1 MTRYISI
8 LRGIN
13 VGGHKII
20 KMNNLRLSFEQLGF
34 SNTQSYIQ
42 SGNLIFNYHETEN
55 KELEKIIS
63 NKILSTFDHEV
74 PVLVLKLDELKIIIE
89 NNPFFND
96 ASKNPA
102 FLHLT
107 FLADVPETKHVEYLL
122 SLQYAPDEVIYHQKV
137 IYLYCP
143 KGYGNTKLSNNF
155 IESKLKTTATTRNWK
170 TVNELLTLSNNK

>member
-1 MTRYISI
+1 MTTYISI

-20 KMNNLRLSFEQLGF
+20 KMNDLRISFEQLGF

-42 SGNLIFNYHETEN
+42 SGNLVFNFPEMEN
-55 KELEKIIS
+55 WELEKMIS
-63 NKILSTFDHEV
+63 NKILSAYGHEV
-74 PVLVLKLDELKIIIE
+74 PVLVLKLDELKRMFE
-89 NNPFFND
+89 SNPFIND
-96 ASKNPA
+96 RCKNPA

-107 FLADVPETKHVEYLL
+107 FLATLPEIERVENLIKIQ
-122 SLQYAPDEVIYHQKV
+122 SPPDELIYNQQV

-143 KGYGNTKLSNNF
+143 NGYGNTKLSNNF

-170 TVNELLTLSNNK
+170 TVNELLSLSTN